1 MFRNDD
7 LARLL
12 LRLSIGTLMLFH
24 GVHKLLHGIAPIQG
38 MLHAHGLPGW
48 FGYGV
53 FVGEVIAPVMII
65 LGFYARIGAAL
76 MAVNMML
83 AVALLGGLFPLQLTK
98 TGGPVSEMALL
109 YLFAALALFF
119 SGPGKYSI
127 NRS

>member
-12 LRLSIGTLMLFH
+12 LRLSVGTLMLFH
-24 GVHKLLHGIAPIQG
+24 GVHKLLHGISHIKG
-38 MLHAHGLPGW
+38 MLQANGLPGW
-48 FGYGV
+48 LGYGV

-65 LGFYARIGAAL
+65 LGLYARIGAAL
-76 MAVNMML
+76 MAVNM
-83 AVALLGGLFPLQLTK
+83 AVAIALVGGLFPLELTK

-119 SGPGKYSI
+119 CGPGRYGI

>member
-12 LRLSIGTLMLFH
+12 LRLSIGILMLFH
-24 GVHKLLHGIAPIQG
+24 GVHKLLHGISHIQG
-38 MLHAHGLPGW
+38 MLQAHGVPGW
-48 FGYGV
+48 LGYGV

-76 MAVNMML
+76 MAVNMIV

-119 SGPGKYSI
+119 SGPGRYGI